1 MNGKEAH
8 IMDINVGDTVLVE
21 LVVKQI
27 IENEKGVSYH
37 VGIPGGFLTD
47 ITVSEERIK
56 DLTPRE

>member
-1 MNGKEAH
+1 
-8 IMDINVGDTVLVE
+8 MDINVGDTVLVE

-27 IENEKGVSYH
+27 IENDKGVSYH